1 MPEKFFCCLSPRT
14 GSHVVGVI
22 QALGTAFAIAIAL
35 AQYFGYTNSPYAY
48 GTAAVLAVGYVVPML
63 AYFTTLAGGSKG
75 SKYFF
80 AFSYFLFHL
89 AVEAYCITVPIYYLA
104 QYWN

>member
-1 MPEKFFCCLSPRT
+1 
-14 GSHVVGVI
+14 
-22 QALGTAFAIAIAL
+22 
-35 AQYFGYTNSPYAY
+35 
-48 GTAAVLAVGYVVPML
+48 VVPML

-89 AVEAYCITVPIYYLA
+89 AVEAYCIIVPIYYLA